1 LAAAALSRGPRKE
14 GCAAPASLQGRRGAR
29 HARREGVAA
38 PPLLEASGSKPRQ
51 PGRQIKTKS
60 GTKCSWDLGV
70 GSNHTCWPIFWVPEG
85 SLAGFCVRHHLA
97 LESVCGADFSWKVMC
112 GAGPGDLGGSRG
124 SASTENPKKTG
135 PKISSQTAL
144 RYPGQGVGATAPAFF
159 DRSPGT
165 HGPAGPKKIDDARPC
180 PKY

>member
-1 LAAAALSRGPRKE
+1 MHGARLLARTPGGPACSQ
-14 GCAAPASLQGRRGAR
+14 GGGRRT
-29 HARREGVAA
+29 
-38 PPLLEASGSKPRQ
+38 PPPCEASGSKPRQ

-85 SLAGFCVRHHLA
+85 NLAGFCVRHHLA

-135 PKISSQTAL
+135 PKISSQTAF
-144 RYPGQGVGATAPAFF
+144 RYPGQGEGRRHPPFLIGLRGPTGRP
-159 DRSPGT
+159 DPRKSTMP
-165 HGPAGPKKIDDARPC
+165 GPASNIDLGVFC
-180 PKY
+180 